1 MCAMNVCISHSMCL
15 SGPAP
20 QEKVM
25 TRCRTTLPS
34 LYRSII
40 AFVRESSNRIFF
52 SSFVEVSVPWW
63 LSPVVGRGRRDE
75 IGSAGML
82 TTTHEF
88 QNESFNWAM
97 HFCVASVFKDDSNRC
112 TFIVDVENCQWPCGV
127 ARKSYIRDY
136 ATIGT
141 LSAVPCCSSCVIHS
155 TPDKHRDWSSQQMY
169 NAQKRN

>member
-1 MCAMNVCISHSMCL
+1 M
-15 SGPAP
+15 
-20 QEKVM
+20 
-25 TRCRTTLPS
+25 
-34 LYRSII
+34 
-40 AFVRESSNRIFF
+40 
-52 SSFVEVSVPWW
+52 
-63 LSPVVGRGRRDE
+63 VGRGRRDE

-88 QNESFNWAM
+88 QNESFKWAM

-155 TPDKHRDWSSQQMY
+155 TPDKVEPANVECAKADLENKKGFEIISPSNEHF
-169 NAQKRN
+169 AVV